1 MKRNSAASGDAAV
14 RKPLLSLSR
23 KQGLI
28 GWGFLFVAAGLIVW
42 MNFYP
47 MVRGFYFSLHRGVGA
62 QMEFAGAFNYLRLL
76 EDPQFRQTI
85 GTTFFYLLIQ
95 VPIMLITGLAL
106 ASMLNSPGLKA
117 KGFFRTAIFLPCA
130 VGLVAYSLV
139 FRQMFAVSG
148 IVNTIAMNLG
158 IMETPFN
165 WFGSAWSARM
175 IIILGLLWRWT
186 GFNMIFYL
194 AGLQNIDR
202 SIFEAARIDGANVF
216 QQFRKIT
223 IPLLRPIIL
232 LTAIM
237 STNGTL
243 QLFDESFNLTGGG
256 PGLTSRTMSHHI
268 YSTAFEA
275 LIPQIG
281 YASAMSF
288 VILIFVA
295 VLAFIQIKV
304 GDRR

>member
-1 MKRNSAASGDAAV
+1 MKHNGEVSGSTAV
-14 RKPLLSLSR
+14 RKPLLTLSQ

-28 GWGFLFVAAGLIVW
+28 GWAFLFLAAGLIIM

-47 MVRGFYFSLHRGVGA
+47 MVRGFMLSLQTGVGA
-62 QMEFAGAFNYLRLL
+62 RMEYAGFVNYLRIL
-76 EDPQFRQTI
+76 EDPRFSQTMT
-85 GTTFFYLLIQ
+85 TTFGYLFIQ

-106 ASMLNSPGLKA
+106 ASMLNSKNLKA

-139 FRQMFAVSG
+139 FRQMFAFDG
-148 IVNTIAMNLG
+148 LVNTVLVNIGILETGHNWLG
-158 IMETPFN
+158 TP
-165 WFGSAWSARM
+165 WSARLV
-175 IIILGLLWRWT
+175 IVLGLLWRWT

-194 AGLQNIDR
+194 AGMQNIDS
-202 SIFEAARIDGANVF
+202 SIFDAARIDGANVF
-216 QQFRKIT
+216 QQFWKIT

-243 QLFDESFNLTGGG
+243 QLFDESFNLTAGG
-256 PGLTSRTMSHHI
+256 PGIASMTMSHHI
-268 YSTAFEA
+268 FDTAFMGN
-275 LIPQIG
+275 PVIG

-288 VILIFVA
+288 VVLLFVA
-295 VLAFIQIKV
+295 ALAFIQMKV

>member
-1 MKRNSAASGDAAV
+1 MEQ
-14 RKPLLSLSR
+14 RKKSRLSLNQKHS
-23 KQGLI
+23 LT
-28 GWGFLFVAAGLIVW
+28 GWAFLFVASALLIW

-47 MVRGFYFSLHRGVGA
+47 MVRGFLISLQTGVGA
-62 QMEFAGAFNYLRLL
+62 QMSFAGFVNYARLL
-76 EDPQFRQTI
+76 EDPQFRQTV
-85 GTTFFYLLIQ
+85 TNTFFYLLIQ
-95 VPIMLITGLAL
+95 VPIMLILALIL
-106 ASMLNSPGLKA
+106 ASMLNDPTLKA
-117 KGFFRTAIFLPCA
+117 RGFFRTAIFLPCA

-139 FRQMFAVSG
+139 FRQMFAISG

-165 WFGSAWSARM
+165 WFGNTWSARM
-175 IIILGLLWRWT
+175 IIILGLIWRWT

-216 QQFRKIT
+216 HQFWRIT
-223 IPLLRPIIL
+223 VPLLRPIIL

-256 PGLTSRTMSHHI
+256 PGITSRTMSHHI
-268 YSTAFEA
+268 FATAFQG
-275 LIPQIG
+275 IPQVG

-295 VLAFIQIKV
+295 VLAFVQIKV

>member
-1 MKRNSAASGDAAV
+1 MGQ
-14 RKPLLSLSR
+14 RKKSRLSLNQR
-23 KQGLI
+23 QGLI
-28 GWGFLFVAAGLIVW
+28 GWAFLFTASALIVW

-47 MVRGFYFSLHRGVGA
+47 MVRGFLLSLQTGVGA
-62 QMEFAGAFNYLRLL
+62 QMRYAGFVNYMRLFQ
-76 EDPQFRQTI
+76 DPQFRQTI
-85 GTTFFYLLIQ
+85 ANTFFYLIIQ
-95 VPIMLITGLAL
+95 VPVMLILALVL
-106 ASMLNSPGLKA
+106 ASMLNDNTLKA
-117 KGFFRTAIFLPCA
+117 RGFFRTAIFLPCA

-139 FRQMFAVSG
+139 FRQMFAISG

-165 WFGSAWSARM
+165 WFGSTWSARM

-202 SIFEAARIDGANVF
+202 TVFEAARIDGANVF
-216 QQFRKIT
+216 QQFWKIT
-223 IPLLRPIIL
+223 VPLLRPIIL

-256 PGLTSRTMSHHI
+256 PGITSRTMSHHI
-268 YSTAFEA
+268 FSTAFQG
-275 LIPQIG
+275 IPQVG

>member
-1 MKRNSAASGDAAV
+1 MKQTTEVSGGAAIKRS
-14 RKPLLSLSR
+14 RLSLRR

-28 GWGFLFVAAGLIVW
+28 GWAFLLIAAGLIVM

-47 MVRGFYFSLHRGVGA
+47 MVRGFMLSLQTGVGA
-62 QMEFAGAFNYLRLL
+62 RMEYSGFVNYSRMIG
-76 EDPQFRQTI
+76 DPRFRQTLI
-85 GTTFFYLLIQ
+85 TTFTYLLVQ
-95 VPIMLITGLAL
+95 VPIMLLMGLAL
-106 ASMLNSPGLKA
+106 ASMLNNKGLKGR
-117 KGFFRTAIFLPCA
+117 GFFRTAIFLPCA

-139 FRQMFAVSG
+139 FRQMFSFDGLINTILVSSG
-148 IVNTIAMNLG
+148 ILETGHNWLG
-158 IMETPFN
+158 T
-165 WFGSAWSARM
+165 AWSAQLV
-175 IIILGLLWRWT
+175 IILGLLWRWT

-194 AGLQNIDR
+194 AGIQNIDS
-202 SIFEAARIDGANVF
+202 SIYDAARIDGANVF
-216 QQFRKIT
+216 QQFWKIT

-256 PGLTSRTMSHHI
+256 PGISSMSMSHYI
-268 YSTAFEA
+268 FNTAFTGN
-275 LIPQIG
+275 PTIG

-288 VILIFVA
+288 MVFLLVA
-295 VLAFIQIKV
+295 ILAFIQLKV